1 MTSAATQLT
10 TPIQFIKG
18 VGAARS
24 KALSQAGIETVEDLL
39 HYYPRRHLDRT
50 TITNCK
56 DLKRESVVTIVGSV
70 KSCEMKTI
78 RRGKLFQALIEDGTG
93 LLTLTWFNAAAYVK
107 KSIKVGDRLAIHGK
121 VGFYRGFQI
130 VHPEYDKLDIDL
142 EPLSTG
148 SVIPLYTL
156 NQNFRSAGL
165 AHRSLRKFIRN
176 IQNRIDDIP
185 DFYTE
190 DFRHCYSIINRMD
203 ALNDIHFA
211 KDVANLKK
219 AIYRLKFDE
228 HFFLQLGIALKK
240 DTLDKIGT
248 KPLGKIGPY
257 AKLIYD
263 QLDFEI
269 TNAQKRVLK
278 EIRDDLKKPIMMNR
292 LLQGDVGCGKTIIAI
307 LASAIAVGN
316 KVQVA
321 IMAPTEILAHQHYE
335 VFNKYTDSAN
345 ISTTLL
351 VGNIKSKERKSILN
365 GLKTG
370 KISIVIGTHA
380 LIQKDVEFK
389 KLGLVI
395 VDEQHRFGVLQRGDL
410 VTKGHNPHFLAM
422 TATPIPRTLSITYYG
437 DMDLSIIDKMPK
449 NRIPIT
455 TTVVQPTRLSK
466 VYNFIKEE
474 IIRGQQCIVVYPLV
488 EESEKSDLAA
498 AVEAHQELSEKIFTN
513 NKVGLIHGR
522 MKREKKDKVMES
534 FSNNIINILI
544 STTVIE
550 VGIDIPNATVMLV
563 EHAER
568 FGLTQLHQLR
578 GRVGRGA
585 RKSYCILVQ
594 RNFTDLGNQRL
605 QIMESTNDGFKIADE
620 DLKMRGPGV
629 FFGIQQSGFFNFK
642 IANLISDGKIIMEAR
657 SAAFALIKD
666 DPSLKKPDNVKIK
679 QHFQKHYQYLLKNMN
694 SA

>member
-10 TPIQFIKG
+10 TSIQFIKG

-24 KALSQAGIETVEDLL
+24 KAFSQTGIETVEDLL

-50 TITNCK
+50 TITDCK

-70 KSCEMKTI
+70 KSCEMKTT

-142 EPLSTG
+142 EQLSTG
-148 SVIPLYTL
+148 LVIPLYSL

-165 AHRSLRKFIRN
+165 THRSLRKFIRN
-176 IQNRIDDIP
+176 IQNQLDDIP

-190 DFRHCYSIINRMD
+190 DFKQYHSIINRMD

-335 VFNKYTDSAN
+335 VFYKYTDIAN

-455 TTVVQPTRLSK
+455 TTVV
-466 VYNFIKEE
+466 
-474 IIRGQQCIVVYPLV
+474 
-488 EESEKSDLAA
+488 
-498 AVEAHQELSEKIFTN
+498 
-513 NKVGLIHGR
+513 
-522 MKREKKDKVMES
+522 
-534 FSNNIINILI
+534 
-544 STTVIE
+544 
-550 VGIDIPNATVMLV
+550 
-563 EHAER
+563 
-568 FGLTQLHQLR
+568 
-578 GRVGRGA
+578 
-585 RKSYCILVQ
+585 
-594 RNFTDLGNQRL
+594 
-605 QIMESTNDGFKIADE
+605 
-620 DLKMRGPGV
+620 
-629 FFGIQQSGFFNFK
+629 
-642 IANLISDGKIIMEAR
+642 
-657 SAAFALIKD
+657 
-666 DPSLKKPDNVKIK
+666 
-679 QHFQKHYQYLLKNMN
+679 
-694 SA
+694 